1 MFTKLPLYSLDS
13 QNYAED
19 TEEYR
24 LCQQRITTCLESIRV
39 LQNFTDDY
47 LSTLIEKLAQPY
59 PVYSDEYEQQ
69 SYSEIEVIYE
79 EFKLL
84 LNKFGFQFF
93 TQEFVRFSLS
103 ASDAPPENGMVNGKL
118 LFLICLRTFICDQER
133 VKDVRYLL
141 DLSKQ
146 NIFQLACQLQQNLI
160 RNRSDACNLTVVLGI
175 IRILLEATKSF
186 VNYDFYKENADV
198 FETLVDSVLAPNMQ
212 LLTQQDVR
220 DSQILLQNSGL
231 DGSTIKQN
239 AYNYIVEEGILR
251 RCY

>member
-1 MFTKLPLYSLDS
+1 MDEHDIRDELLQILEKTGYGEYIFEQPTLKSLLLDQIRQEIFTKLPLYSLDS

-47 LSTLIEKLAQPY
+47 LSSLIEKLAQSY

-69 SYSEIEVIYE
+69 QYSEIEIIYE
-79 EFKLL
+79 EFRLL

-103 ASDAPPENGMVNGKL
+103 ASDAPPETGMVNGKL

-133 VKDVRYLL
+133 VKEVRYLL

-146 NIFQLACQLQQNLI
+146 NIF
-160 RNRSDACNLTVVLGI
+160 
-175 IRILLEATKSF
+175 
-186 VNYDFYKENADV
+186 
-198 FETLVDSVLAPNMQ
+198 
-212 LLTQQDVR
+212 
-220 DSQILLQNSGL
+220 
-231 DGSTIKQN
+231 
-239 AYNYIVEEGILR
+239 
-251 RCY
+251 